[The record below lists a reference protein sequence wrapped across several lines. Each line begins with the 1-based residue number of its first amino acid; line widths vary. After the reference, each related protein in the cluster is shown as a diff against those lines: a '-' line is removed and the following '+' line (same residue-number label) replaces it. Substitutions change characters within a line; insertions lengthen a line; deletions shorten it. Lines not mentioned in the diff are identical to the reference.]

1 VYDAFNRETMVLVS
15 SLRGE
20 TLRRKLLTILFVQG
34 SAGLLLFAALVM
46 ARHSDV
52 GATLRAIGPTA
63 PLLVF
68 VLAAFAFALSLMK
81 FKLTERVFVAL
92 GLTAATIMLPLLGV
106 ILTTLISVLASATSR
121 FLAIRQIGP
130 NKSDLSDPTVDYARM
145 FGQFGTYGI
154 PVMLAGTVYELLG
167 GHAPVRAATWAA
179 AGKIVVAGCAL
190 LVANHLVMKQVETAY
205 SYSVGQMVRV
215 SVVDATIYFT
225 TLPFAF
231 LMTLSFPTL
240 GVGAIVLWSF
250 TGVVMYLVA
259 RNLAVTR
266 AARDH
271 LVQQLASVSNV
282 GKTISLRFT
291 PDELLRAIFNACREA
306 VDVTLFSIALYDEKS
321 DELACELDI
330 REGETLPKF
339 RVPVGQGLNSWVL
352 KNGRTL
358 NLRSTEDEAQF
369 GIVAYD
375 DGKPTQSW
383 LGVPMI
389 ARDRVVGVISVQSYS
404 RNAFSRD
411 DEILLTT
418 IANQAAVALD
428 NSRLFQDLEA
438 LTTALESRVLERTN
452 ALNETN
458 LRLLAADR
466 SKNQFLANM
475 SHELRTPLNSIIGF
489 SAVLLQASRT
499 LLPTRLYKFVENI
512 HIAGTHLLVLIN
524 DILDLSK
531 IEADRLDLQ
540 PQVLDLRETV
550 AAVERVIKGVCA
562 EANVTLL
569 TNVDHALKP
578 VVLDESRVKQV
589 LVNLLSNAI
598 KYSSAGGFVRLD
610 VAPVDAQDSPLG
622 CDSVQ
627 LSVIDHGTGMPA
639 EELPRIFDR
648 FYQIENLSAKGTGL
662 GLSLTK
668 AFVELH
674 HGKVEVESK
683 LGKGSTFHVILPV
696 DCRTV
701 PAATTLSGVLP

>member
-1 VYDAFNRETMVLVS
+1 MVLVS

-34 SAGLLLFAALVM
+34 SVGVLLFAALVTV
-46 ARHSDV
+46 RHDDV
-52 GATLRAIGPTA
+52 TTTLRAIGPSA
-63 PLLVF
+63 PLLIL
-68 VLAAFAFALSLMK
+68 VLSGFAFALSVMK

-106 ILTTLISVLASATSR
+106 ILTTLISVLASALSR

-130 NKSDLSDPTVDYARM
+130 NKSDLSDPVVDYARM

-154 PVMLAGTVYELLG
+154 PVMFAGTVYEWLG
-167 GHAPVRAATWAA
+167 GHAPVRMATWDAA
-179 AGKIVVAGCAL
+179 ARIVAAGCAL
-190 LVANHLVMKQVETAY
+190 LIANHLVMKQVETAY
-205 SYSVGQMVRV
+205 SYTAGQMLRL
-215 SVVDATIYFT
+215 SLVDAAIYLT

-231 LMTLSFPTL
+231 LVTLSFPTL
-240 GVGAIVLWSF
+240 GVGAIALWSF

-291 PDELLRAIFNACREA
+291 HDELLRAIFNACREA
-306 VDVTLFSIALYDEKS
+306 VDVTLFTIALYDEKTN
-321 DELACELDI
+321 ELACELDI

-352 KNGRTL
+352 RNGRTL
-358 NLRSTEDEAQF
+358 NLRSTEDEARF

-389 ARDRVVGVISVQSYS
+389 ARDRVIGVISVQSYR
-404 RNAFSRD
+404 RNAFSQD

-428 NSRLFQDLEA
+428 NSQLFQDLEA

-452 ALNETN
+452 ELNETN
-458 LRLLAADR
+458 LRLLAADS

-499 LLPTRLYKFVENI
+499 ILPLRLYKFVENI

-540 PQVLDLRETV
+540 PQELDLRETV

-569 TNVDHALKP
+569 TKVDPSLKP
-578 VVLDESRVKQV
+578 VVLDESRIKQV

-598 KYSSAGGFVRLD
+598 KYSFAGGFVRLE
-610 VAPVDAQDSPLG
+610 VAPMDATTSPLATE
-622 CDSVQ
+622 SVQ
-627 LSVIDHGTGMPA
+627 LAVIDQGTGMPP

-648 FYQIENLSAKGTGL
+648 FYQIEHVSTKGTGL

-674 HGKVEVESK
+674 HGKVEVESEP
-683 LGKGSTFHVILPV
+683 GKGSTFRVILPI
-696 DCRTV
+696 DCRAIPKAVTV
-701 PAATTLSGVLP
+701 SPASIVK